1 MSPRLSLKRNNLVNR
16 TEYLLFRFALFKLR
30 LLPYPWGR
38 WLLTR
43 LFLWIGYGL
52 GIRRQVAAENLQ
64 RVYPDMPPKQR
75 KKLLKRVYLN
85 LGLSAAELYL
95 LPEKQLI
102 SGTSINGRENLE
114 AALALGKGVILAT
127 AHLGNWEAARTLPLF
142 GIPLAAVV
150 QKQHNHLFDA
160 YNNALRT
167 RQGVRLIDQR
177 HGLKDLLACLRQNMV
192 VTILTDQNA
201 GPEGLILEFL
211 GHPAPHWKGAA
222 KISLRYKA
230 PIIPGYA
237 LRNPEGGIRICFE
250 PMIHHPELS
259 DSTENQLLL
268 LKEINAVT
276 ERYIRQNPKQWLWLH
291 RRWLIP
297 ERSPLNQA
305 QEIHS

>member
-1 MSPRLSLKRNNLVNR
+1 MKRNNLVNR

-177 HGLKDLLACLRQNMV
+177 HGLKDLLACLRQNMA

-230 PIIPGYA
+230 PIVPGYA
-237 LRNPEGGIRICFE
+237 LRNPEGGISICFE

-276 ERYIRQNPKQWLWLH
+276 ERYIRQNPEQWLWLH

-305 QEIHS
+305 QEIRS

>member
-1 MSPRLSLKRNNLVNR
+1 MKRNNLVNR

-237 LRNPEGGIRICFE
+237 LRNPEGGISICFE

-276 ERYIRQNPKQWLWLH
+276 ERYIRQNPEQWLWLH

>member
-1 MSPRLSLKRNNLVNR
+1 MKRNNLVNR

-43 LFLWIGYGL
+43 LFFWIGYGL

-177 HGLKDLLACLRQNMV
+177 HGLKDLLACLRQNMA

-230 PIIPGYA
+230 PIVPGYA
-237 LRNPEGGIRICFE
+237 LRNPEGGISICFE

-276 ERYIRQNPKQWLWLH
+276 ERYIRQNPEQWLWLH

-305 QEIHS
+305 QEIRS

>member
-1 MSPRLSLKRNNLVNR
+1 LKRNNLVNR

-43 LFLWIGYGL
+43 LFFWIGYGL

-177 HGLKDLLACLRQNMV
+177 HGLKDLLACLRQNMA

-230 PIIPGYA
+230 PIVPGYA
-237 LRNPEGGIRICFE
+237 LRNPEGGISICFE

-276 ERYIRQNPKQWLWLH
+276 ERYIRQNPEQWLWLH

-305 QEIHS
+305 QEIRS

>member
-1 MSPRLSLKRNNLVNR
+1 MKRNNLVNR

-43 LFLWIGYGL
+43 LFFWIGYGL

-177 HGLKDLLACLRQNMV
+177 NGLKDLLACLRQNMA

-230 PIIPGYA
+230 PIVPGYA
-237 LRNPEGGIRICFE
+237 LRNPEGGISICFE

-276 ERYIRQNPKQWLWLH
+276 ERYIRQNPEQWLWLH

-305 QEIHS
+305 QEIRS

>member
-1 MSPRLSLKRNNLVNR
+1 MKRNNLVNR

-75 KKLLKRVYLN
+75 KRLLKRVYLN

-177 HGLKDLLACLRQNMV
+177 HGLKELLACLRQNMV

-230 PIIPGYA
+230 PIVPGYA
-237 LRNPEGGIRICFE
+237 LRNPEGGISICFE

-276 ERYIRQNPKQWLWLH
+276 ERYIRQNPEQWLWLH

-305 QEIHS
+305 QEIRS

>member
-1 MSPRLSLKRNNLVNR
+1 VNR

-177 HGLKDLLACLRQNMV
+177 HGLKELLACLRQNMV

-230 PIIPGYA
+230 PIVPGYA
-237 LRNPEGGIRICFE
+237 LRNPEGGISICFE

>member
-1 MSPRLSLKRNNLVNR
+1 MKRNNLVNR

-177 HGLKDLLACLRQNMV
+177 HGLKELLACLRQNMV

-230 PIIPGYA
+230 PIVPGYA
-237 LRNPEGGIRICFE
+237 LRNPEGGISICFE

>member
-1 MSPRLSLKRNNLVNR
+1 MKRNNLVNR

-75 KKLLKRVYLN
+75 KRLLKRVYLN

-230 PIIPGYA
+230 PIVPGYA
-237 LRNPEGGIRICFE
+237 LRNPEGGISICFE

-276 ERYIRQNPKQWLWLH
+276 ERYIRQNPEQWLWLH

-305 QEIHS
+305 QEIRS

>member
-1 MSPRLSLKRNNLVNR
+1 MKRNNLVNR

-64 RVYPDMPPKQR
+64 RVYPGMPPKQR
-75 KKLLKRVYLN
+75 KQLLKRVYLN

-102 SGTSINGRENLE
+102 SCTSINGRENLE

-177 HGLKDLLACLRQNMV
+177 HGLKELLACLRQNMV

-230 PIIPGYA
+230 PIVPGYA

-276 ERYIRQNPKQWLWLH
+276 ERYIRQNPEQWLWLH

-305 QEIHS
+305 QEIRS

>member
-1 MSPRLSLKRNNLVNR
+1 M
-16 TEYLLFRFALFKLR
+16 
-30 LLPYPWGR
+30 
-38 WLLTR
+38 
-43 LFLWIGYGL
+43 
-52 GIRRQVAAENLQ
+52 
-64 RVYPDMPPKQR
+64 
-75 KKLLKRVYLN
+75 
-85 LGLSAAELYL
+85 
-95 LPEKQLI
+95 
-102 SGTSINGRENLE
+102 
-114 AALALGKGVILAT
+114 
-127 AHLGNWEAARTLPLF
+127 PLF

>member
-1 MSPRLSLKRNNLVNR
+1 MNR

-43 LFLWIGYGL
+43 LFFWIGYGL

-177 HGLKDLLACLRQNMV
+177 HGLKDLLACLRQNMA

-230 PIIPGYA
+230 PIVPGYA
-237 LRNPEGGIRICFE
+237 LRNPEGGISICFE

-276 ERYIRQNPKQWLWLH
+276 ERYIRQNPEQWLWLH

-305 QEIHS
+305 QEIRS

>member
-1 MSPRLSLKRNNLVNR
+1 MNR

-177 HGLKDLLACLRQNMV
+177 HGLKELLACLRQNMV

-230 PIIPGYA
+230 PIVPGYA
-237 LRNPEGGIRICFE
+237 LRNPEGGISICFE

>member
-1 MSPRLSLKRNNLVNR
+1 MKRNNLVNR

-160 YNNALRT
+160 YNNTLRT

>member
-1 MSPRLSLKRNNLVNR
+1 MNR

-75 KKLLKRVYLN
+75 KRLLKRVYLN

-230 PIIPGYA
+230 PIVPGYA
-237 LRNPEGGIRICFE
+237 LRNPEGGISICFE

-276 ERYIRQNPKQWLWLH
+276 ERYIRQNPEQWLWLH

-305 QEIHS
+305 QEIRS

>member
-1 MSPRLSLKRNNLVNR
+1 MKRNNLVNR

-64 RVYPDMPPKQR
+64 RVYPGMPPKQR
-75 KKLLKRVYLN
+75 KRLLKRVYLN

-102 SGTSINGRENLE
+102 SGTSINGRGNLE

-230 PIIPGYA
+230 PIVPGYA

>member
-1 MSPRLSLKRNNLVNR
+1 LKRNNLVNR

-177 HGLKDLLACLRQNMV
+177 HGLKELLACLRQNMV

-230 PIIPGYA
+230 PIVPGYA
-237 LRNPEGGIRICFE
+237 LRNPEGGISICFE

>member
-1 MSPRLSLKRNNLVNR
+1 LKRNNLVNR

-75 KKLLKRVYLN
+75 KRLLKRVYLN

-177 HGLKDLLACLRQNMV
+177 HGLKELLACLRQNMV

-230 PIIPGYA
+230 PIVPGYA
-237 LRNPEGGIRICFE
+237 LRNPEGGISICFE

>member
-1 MSPRLSLKRNNLVNR
+1 LKRNNLVNR

-75 KKLLKRVYLN
+75 KRLLKRVYLN

-230 PIIPGYA
+230 PIVPGYA
-237 LRNPEGGIRICFE
+237 LRNPEGGISICFE

-276 ERYIRQNPKQWLWLH
+276 ERYIRQNPEQWLWLH

-305 QEIHS
+305 QEIRS

>member
-1 MSPRLSLKRNNLVNR
+1 MNR

-75 KKLLKRVYLN
+75 KRLLKRVYLN

-230 PIIPGYA
+230 PIVPGYA
-237 LRNPEGGIRICFE
+237 LRNPEGGISICFE

-276 ERYIRQNPKQWLWLH
+276 ERYIRQNPEQWLWLH

>member
-1 MSPRLSLKRNNLVNR
+1 MNR

-230 PIIPGYA
+230 PIVPGYA
-237 LRNPEGGIRICFE
+237 LRNPEGGISICFE

>member
-1 MSPRLSLKRNNLVNR
+1 MKRNNLVNR

-177 HGLKDLLACLRQNMV
+177 HGLKELLACLRQNMV

-230 PIIPGYA
+230 PIVPGYA
-237 LRNPEGGIRICFE
+237 LRNPEGGISICFE

-305 QEIHS
+305 QEIRS